1 MTSQGLPEESARQ
14 QAATQAEPG
23 TATADDKGRLQEEI
37 ERTREQLGETVE
49 QLAAKADVK
58 TMARAKKAEL
68 TGRAKSTTAST
79 AARARRA
86 AASGSRAAREY
97 RAPLVLAAVA
107 VITGW
112 LGAREWRKPAAGWR
126 ARPGT

>member
-14 QAATQAEPG
+14 QAAARAETG
-23 TATADDKGRLQEEI
+23 TTTADDTGRLKEEI

-68 TGRAKSTTAST
+68 AGRAKSTTARGRQA
-79 AARARRA
+79 AAR
-86 AASGSRAAREY
+86 GSRAAREY

-126 ARPGT
+126 A